1 MVAKTDARRVQRTQK
16 QARIEPN
23 ASAKILSYL
32 MVRINAFVIKDIII
46 QSHKLLRNQMSA
58 ECAAI
63 RLMLLLRAFNHSAPR
78 AASMKTVYQIIRNV
92 SAPMASLWLITLACV
107 LKATDSSP
115 ETPKDSQN
123 VDCAQQTLI
132 NRTIHFIKIVLVV
145 VETLNQLIIELLVS
159 VETVHLTRLLA
170 VKILVNKPFTKFTL
184 LVKEYLDALGL
195 KVISATV
202 AVKLKMASSR

>member
-1 MVAKTDARRVQRTQK
+1 M
-16 QARIEPN
+16 
-23 ASAKILSYL
+23 
-32 MVRINAFVIKDIII
+32 
-46 QSHKLLRNQMSA
+46 
-58 ECAAI
+58 
-63 RLMLLLRAFNHSAPR
+63 
-78 AASMKTVYQIIRNV
+78 
-92 SAPMASLWLITLACV
+92 
-107 LKATDSSP
+107 
-115 ETPKDSQN
+115 
-123 VDCAQQTLI
+123 
-132 NRTIHFIKIVLVV
+132 